1 MGAKQDAL
9 PDDAPSWAQMI
20 YDDMCK
26 LRALIEGQQSLAVGT
41 GDAAKILG
49 VSESTLRRLD
59 ADGAMTRKINTG
71 KHARYNR
78 ADIERMAQA
87 RKTGRPRKTAQTS

>member
-1 MGAKQDAL
+1 MGVPVLIDSDQLDAL
-9 PDDAPSWAQMI
+9 NSKLDRVLAELDAMRRPTS
-20 YDDMCK
+20 K
-26 LRALIEGQQSLAVGT
+26 AVGT
-41 GDAAKILG
+41 GEAAEILG

-59 ADGAMTRKINTG
+59 ADGAMPRKVNTG